1 MAFDSDADWD
11 DPDPF
16 DRPATRRRPDRRLS
30 AGEDRVAAI
39 LLLVL
44 FLAVGAVLSFFV
56 LVEQLAMDRCGGAP
70 GECDYELL
78 NTTTVLVPGV
88 VALSFLLTVVALVR
102 PNTSRRICWI
112 PAIGTVAAVL
122 AFLLASGLVFVAVH

>member
-1 MAFDSDADWD
+1 MAFDSNADWD

-16 DRPATRRRPDRRLS
+16 DRPPRRRPKRRLS
-30 AGEDRVAAI
+30 AGEDRVTAI

-44 FLAVGAVLSFFV
+44 LLILGGVLSFFV

-78 NTTTVLVPGV
+78 STTTVLVPGV
-88 VALSFLLTVVALVR
+88 VALTFLVTVVALVR
-102 PNTSRRICWI
+102 PNTSRRIWWI

>member
-16 DRPATRRRPDRRLS
+16 DRPVSRRRPARRLS
-30 AGEDRVAAI
+30 AGEDRVTAI
-39 LLLVL
+39 LLLVFL
-44 FLAVGAVLSFFV
+44 LAVGAVLSFFV

-78 NTTTVLVPGV
+78 STTTVLVPGV
-88 VALSFLLTVVALVR
+88 VALTFLVTVIALVR
-102 PNTSRRICWI
+102 PNTSRRIWWI
-112 PAIGTVAAVL
+112 PAIGMIGAILT
-122 AFLLASGLVFVAVH
+122 FLVASGLVFIAVH

>member
-16 DRPATRRRPDRRLS
+16 DRPATRRRPARRLS
-30 AGEDRVAAI
+30 AGEDRFTAI
-39 LLLVL
+39 LLLV
-44 FLAVGAVLSFFV
+44 FLLVLGVVLTFFV
-56 LVEQLAMDRCGGAP
+56 LVEHLAVDRCGGAP
-70 GECDYELL
+70 GECDYGLL

-88 VALSFLLTVVALVR
+88 VVLTFLVTVVALVR
-102 PNTSRRICWI
+102 PNTSRRIWWI

>member
-16 DRPATRRRPDRRLS
+16 DRPAARTRPARRLS
-30 AGEDRVAAI
+30 AGEDRVTAI

-56 LVEQLAMDRCGGAP
+56 LVEHLAVDRCGGAP
-70 GECDYELL
+70 GECDYGLL

-88 VALSFLLTVVALVR
+88 VVLTLLVTVIALVR
-102 PNTSRRICWI
+102 PNTSRRIWWI

>member
-16 DRPATRRRPDRRLS
+16 DRPATRRRLVRRLS
-30 AGEDRVAAI
+30 AREDRVTAI

-44 FLAVGAVLSFFV
+44 LLVLGVVLSFFV
-56 LVEQLAMDRCGGAP
+56 LIEHLAVDRCGGAP
-70 GECDYELL
+70 GECDYGLL
-78 NTTTVLVPGV
+78 NATTVFVPGV
-88 VALSFLLTVVALVR
+88 VALTFLVTVIALVR
-102 PNTSRRICWI
+102 PNTSRRIWWI
-112 PAIGTVAAVL
+112 PAIGSVVAVL

>member
-16 DRPATRRRPDRRLS
+16 DRPPRPRSRRRLS
-30 AGEDRVAAI
+30 VRQDRVTAI

-44 FLAVGAVLSFFV
+44 LLVLGGVLSFFV
-56 LVEQLAMDRCGGAP
+56 LVEHLAADRCGGAP

-78 NTTTVLVPGV
+78 STTTVLVPGV
-88 VALSFLLTVVALVR
+88 VAVTVLLTVVALVR
-102 PNTSRRICWI
+102 RGRSRRIWWI
-112 PAIGTVAAVL
+112 PAIGVIGAVL
-122 AFLLASGLVFVAVH
+122 AFLLASFLVFVAVH

>member
-16 DRPATRRRPDRRLS
+16 ERPATRRRPARRLS
-30 AGEDRVAAI
+30 AGEDRVTAI
-39 LLLVL
+39 LLLV
-44 FLAVGAVLSFFV
+44 FLLVLGVVLTFFV
-56 LVEQLAMDRCGGAP
+56 LVEHLAVDRCGGAP
-70 GECDYELL
+70 GECDYGLL

-88 VALSFLLTVVALVR
+88 VVLTLLVTVIALVR
-102 PNTSRRICWI
+102 PNTSRRIWWI